1 MDKNKMQEFN
11 QIKSRDATEL
21 KAVLMM
27 ERPEVKETANE
38 ILDLV
43 IKADLSYI
51 ETKKAMDYANQLLLN
66 KLLNYRKLNKLV

>member
-1 MDKNKMQEFN
+1 MQEFN

>member
-1 MDKNKMQEFN
+1 MEKNKMQEFN
-11 QIKSRDATEL
+11 QIKSRNASEL

-51 ETKKAMDYANQLLLN
+51 ETKKAMEYANQLLLN